1 MALTVNNIGNFTSGT
16 RGLPTDMDN
25 ALEIYYGSVLTA
37 FDRKQLFLDLV
48 TTKSIDSGSSI
59 SIPVIGQAS
68 DADTNTHVPGT
79 ALTMSTV
86 PVKERIINID
96 ALEYFALAV
105 DKFEEKVLHYETRG
119 ELAKQA
125 GEALA
130 VKIDKA
136 VASAIVTAS
145 QTSGTIGGVA
155 VQADGTEVIYD
166 AIDTGATPK
175 AKGDAL
181 IEAVF
186 TAVAAMEEKDITGEK
201 YLVVSPLTY
210 SYLAQS
216 DAVNKDV
223 TSGTNGGLDKGTVME
238 VAGIRIYKSNYIPA
252 VSVAINS
259 AAADVTGLVYQDGDI
274 GDGAA
279 THYEAPVRALLFTS
293 ECVAVAKLMDV
304 TSEVNYIPEQLAT
317 LMTTY
322 YSYGMGVL
330 KPGAACVICGDPT
343 VIS

>member
-1 MALTVNNIGNFTSGT
+1 MALTVNNIGNNAGT
-16 RGLPTDMDN
+16 RGVPTDMAN
-25 ALEIYYGSVLTA
+25 AMEIYYGSVLTA
-37 FDRKQLFLDLV
+37 FDRKNIFLDLV
-48 TTKSIDSGSSI
+48 TTKTIESGSSV
-59 SIPVIGQAS
+59 SIPVIGQSAES
-68 DADTNTHVPGT
+68 DIHAHVPGT
-79 ALTMSTV
+79 ELTMAAI

-105 DKFEEKVLHYETRG
+105 DKFEEKVLHFETRG

-136 VASAIVTAS
+136 IANAIRLAAE
-145 QTSGTIGGVA
+145 TSGTIGGAA
-155 VQADGTEVIYD
+155 VQADGTEVNND
-166 AIDTGATPK
+166 AIGAGADAK
-175 AKGDAL
+175 AKGAAL

-186 TAVAAMEEKDITGEK
+186 AAVAAMEAKDVTGEK
-201 YLVVSPLTY
+201 VLVVDPLHY

-223 TSGTNGGLDKGTVME
+223 TSGDNGGINKGTVME
-238 VAGIRIYKSNYIPA
+238 VAGIKIYKSNH
-252 VSVAINS
+252 VG
-259 AAADVTGLVYQDGDI
+259 TGTAMTSTKKLK
-274 GDGAA
+274 
-279 THYEAPVRALLFTS
+279 ALLFSS
-293 ECVAVAKLMDV
+293 EAVAVAKLMDL

-330 KPGAACVICGDPT
+330 KPAAACAIT
-343 VIS
+343 STT

>member
-1 MALTVNNIGNFTSGT
+1 MALTVNNIGNNSSTP
-16 RGLPTDMDN
+16 RGVPTEMAN

-37 FDRKQLFLDLV
+37 FDRKQVFLDLV

-59 SIPVIGQAS
+59 SIPVIGQSS

-79 ALTMSTV
+79 ELSMSAIA
-86 PVKERIINID
+86 VKERIINID
-96 ALEYFALAV
+96 ALEYYALAV
-105 DKFEEKVLHYETRG
+105 DKFEEKVLHFETRG

-136 VASAIVTAS
+136 VAAMLVTAS
-145 QTSGTIGGVA
+145 QTSGTIGGAA
-155 VQADGTEVIYD
+155 VQADGTEVNND
-166 AIDTGATPK
+166 TIDSGSTP
-175 AKGDAL
+175 ADKGNAL

-186 TAVAAMEEKDITGEK
+186 AAVAAMEEKDVAGEK
-201 YLVVSPLTY
+201 YLVVSPVVY

-216 DAVNKDV
+216 SAVNKDI
-223 TSGTNGGLDKGTVME
+223 TSGDNGGINKGTVME
-238 VAGIRIYKSNYIPA
+238 VAGIRIYKSNYVPVDTA
-252 VSVAINS
+252 V
-259 AAADVTGLVYQDGDI
+259 DVGGTNKKLK
-274 GDGAA
+274 
-279 THYEAPVRALLFTS
+279 ALLFTS
-293 ECVAVAKLMDV
+293 EAVAVAKLMDV

-330 KPGAACVICGDPT
+330 KPACSCVITGGNA
-343 VIS
+343 

>member
-1 MALTVNNIGNFTSGT
+1 MALMVNNIGNNNAAT
-16 RGLPTDMDN
+16 RGLPTQMEN

-59 SIPVIGQAS
+59 SIPVIGQSS

-79 ALTMSTV
+79 ELTMSAIA
-86 PVKERIINID
+86 VKERIINID
-96 ALEYFALAV
+96 ALEYYALAV
-105 DKFEEKVLHYETRG
+105 DKFEEKVLHFETRG

-136 VASAIVTAS
+136 VAAQLVLAS
-145 QTSGTIGGVA
+145 QTSGTIGGDA
-155 VQADGTEVIYD
+155 VQADGTEVNND
-166 AIDTGATPK
+166 VIDSGATPK

-186 TAVAAMEEKDITGEK
+186 EAVAAMEEKDVSGEK
-201 YLVVSPLTY
+201 YLVVSPVVY

-216 DAVNKDV
+216 DAVNKDI
-223 TSGTNGGLDKGTVME
+223 TSGDNGGINKGTVME
-238 VAGIRIYKSNYIPA
+238 VAGIRIYKSNYIPTG
-252 VSVAINS
+252 SV
-259 AAADVTGLVYQDGDI
+259 DVGGTNKKLK
-274 GDGAA
+274 
-279 THYEAPVRALLFTS
+279 ALLFTS
-293 ECVAVAKLMDV
+293 EAVAVAKLMDV

-330 KPGAACVICGDPT
+330 KPACSCVITGGT
-343 VIS
+343 V